1 MSLEECSKIATKSSN
16 VMLKV
21 YKGHFATS
29 HSHNN
34 YFIDV
39 TPQKTKID
47 KAQAVADELL
57 SHYKGNALV
66 DTILCLDG
74 TEIIGAFLA
83 QGLAA
88 NDYSSLNA
96 GKNIAVLT
104 PEYSMG
110 SQLFF
115 RDNLVKYI
123 EGRNV
128 LLLAAS
134 VVTGYTAIRAA
145 EAITY
150 YGGTV
155 SGIAAIFATE
165 TECMNIPIISIFN
178 PESLP
183 DYASYNAYECPM
195 CKAGWKVEALVNSH
209 GLSKL

>member
-165 TECMNIPIISIFN
+165 TE
-178 PESLP
+178 
-183 DYASYNAYECPM
+183 
-195 CKAGWKVEALVNSH
+195 
-209 GLSKL
+209 